1 MPVLNPGFENV
12 GDGPGQAEH
21 WTLVSYTALERIAAF
36 GPDPHQAFEDFERW
50 IEFLDALSPE
60 DIAIAFF
67 DPLAEGYEDF
77 EDSWNNEFYI
87 TELPT
92 GHVITAPFSGG
103 AVEDMESAWNNDDYF
118 TDWDELVVVIGSFDG
133 ESREDYEDQ
142 WRNNQTFAWDWSG
155 VTKTRAYFDSESDPD
170 EDFNNGW
177 TAATTI

>member
-1 MPVLNPGFENV
+1 MSTDIRVRNTRLRA
-12 GDGPGQAEH
+12 DGLLLVDKPTGMTSHDVVAAIRK
-21 WTLVSYTALERIAAF
+21 LVSPLRVGHTGTL
-36 GPDPHQAFEDFERW
+36 
-50 IEFLDALSPE
+50 
-60 DIAIAFF
+60 

-103 AVEDMESAWNNDDYF
+103 AVEDMESDWNNDDYF
-118 TDWDELVVVIGSFDG
+118 TDWGELVVVIGSFDG

-142 WRNNQTFAWDWSG
+142 WRNNQAFAWDWSG
-155 VTKTRAYFDSESDPD
+155 VTKTRAYFDSGSDPD